1 MIPGP
6 YLHADAARL
15 GDVEPPRT
23 VPVPLRTVTDTV
35 LSELDYTADLL
46 QRADRAVQE
55 AVSRLE
61 GAGVR
66 LVGSASLSAA
76 IGLSQLCALV
86 RIEAMRAR
94 AGRTA

>member
-1 MIPGP
+1 MNPAA
-6 YLHADAARL
+6 YLDADAARL
-15 GDVEPPRT
+15 ADAEPPCT

-35 LSELDYTADLL
+35 LTELDYTADLL
-46 QRADRAVQE
+46 QRADMAVQE